1 MRLDDVRKT
10 VEATL
15 GNLTPAKAQELSKSF
30 LEPGAAKDQVAR
42 TTADI
47 LEWSHKNRERLRESI
62 RREIRDQMK
71 QMGVATQG
79 DVDALKKRVRDLER
93 RAGMTASGRSKTT
106 ARKPAARQPAAS
118 KPIASKPIA
127 SKPIASKPVASKPVA
142 TKSSTSGADA

>member
-15 GNLTPAKAQELSKSF
+15 GNLTPAKAQELAKSF

-62 RREIRDQMK
+62 RREIRDQMR

-93 RAGMTASGRSKTT
+93 RAGMTASGRSKSTAGKPS
-106 ARKPAARQPAAS
+106 ARKPAARKPA
-118 KPIASKPIA
+118 
-127 SKPIASKPVASKPVA
+127 ASKPVA
-142 TKSSTSGADA
+142 TKSSTSEAGA

>member
-1 MRLDDVRKT
+1 MMRLDDVRKT

-15 GNLTPAKAQELSKSF
+15 GNLTPAKAQELAKSF

-62 RREIRDQMK
+62 RREIRDQMR

-93 RAGMTASGRSKTT
+93 RAGMTASGRSKSTAGKPS
-106 ARKPAARQPAAS
+106 ARKPAARKPA
-118 KPIASKPIA
+118 
-127 SKPIASKPVASKPVA
+127 ASKPVA
-142 TKSSTSGADA
+142 TKSSTSEAGA